1 MYHGVSQ
8 SSRWSRS
15 GWAEPTDVQVSPH
28 WCLRP
33 IEDGATASFLLQF
46 FHLFRI
52 LGRRTSKAQ
61 NILEMIFSKKHR
73 FLKAVK
79 ADSRPQTMDGEL
91 RGLRGNRKNRDT
103 FQAGE
108 LYLHLVPCF
117 FQKAPFFLGIFLIF
131 QPRLTPEGILATT
144 FQQLWM
150 GRCSI

>member
-1 MYHGVSQ
+1 MICTNYWCIMVYPSPPGEAGLAEQNQLMSKFHRIGALDR
-8 SSRWSRS
+8 RW
-15 GWAEPTDVQVSPH
+15 GHVE
-28 WCLRP
+28 
-33 IEDGATASFLLQF
+33 SFLLQF

-52 LGRRTSKAQ
+52 LERRTSKAQ

-131 QPRLTPEGILATT
+131 QPRLTPEGILAAT
-144 FQQLWM
+144 FQQL
-150 GRCSI
+150 